1 MTINTRDFKQE
12 TRRTAVTAI
21 AIVGA
26 LIMLFSHV
34 AEGQEKLKTGA
45 IFQVKHA
52 GIIAC
57 ASEDVLREL
66 TEQLANV
73 TPPPDLQSKL
83 NELNCSMIAVDLDWK
98 IAETHG
104 DTVRAQLIPPQP
116 TSRTAMP
123 VMFFFISEVRLKH

>member
-1 MTINTRDFKQE
+1 MAVTIDNRGFQQE
-12 TRRTAVTAI
+12 TRRTAI

-83 NELNCSMIAVDLDWK
+83 NEMNCSMIAEDLDWRV
-98 IAETHG
+98 AETHG

-123 VMFFFISEVRLKH
+123 VMFFFISEVKLKH